1 MSARWRKQRNEDYDN
16 SLSCSILPGGQAQE
30 YTVRSSSR
38 VFNLID
44 LFGLISISYLLWT
57 SQYKLALLGA
67 IGWFLFKRRQVRR
80 ESILAVRDVGIQVK
94 TVYWD
99 QSSATRFIDR
109 PKIEDIVILEG
120 ISFWQIKSYI
130 AIITKNEDKMVVVF
144 ENLLPKL
151 DPVLLQVYQ
160 GSRSII
166 FSQPK

>member
-1 MSARWRKQRNEDYDN
+1 M
-16 SLSCSILPGGQAQE
+16 
-30 YTVRSSSR
+30 
-38 VFNLID
+38 
-44 LFGLISISYLLWT
+44 
-57 SQYKLALLGA
+57 
-67 IGWFLFKRRQVRR
+67 
-80 ESILAVRDVGIQVK
+80 K

-144 ENLLPKL
+144 EVRSIFYLKHNELMPYKNLLPKL